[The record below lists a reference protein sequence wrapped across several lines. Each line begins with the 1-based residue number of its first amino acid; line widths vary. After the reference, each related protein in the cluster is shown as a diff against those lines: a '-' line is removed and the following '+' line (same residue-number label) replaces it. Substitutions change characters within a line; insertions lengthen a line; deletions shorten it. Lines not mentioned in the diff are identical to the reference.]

1 MKEHVTRRNCVDYW
15 WAFGQ
20 QSSSTA
26 QNANN
31 HSWFFFGGGGV
42 IQWIWQKLIHFKS
55 FVFQFLSLKCT
66 NIADIVFLEGF
77 YGDLNTNNLNKSA
90 ANVAQTSHNNK

>member
-1 MKEHVTRRNCVDYW
+1 MSPGATVWIIDELLDNKVAPRHRMQIITPD
-15 WAFGQ
+15 
-20 QSSSTA
+20 
-26 QNANN
+26 
-31 HSWFFFGGGGV
+31 FFWGGV